1 MTLRHLKIFVTVC
14 ETGSTTAAGEKLHI
28 AQPSISL
35 AISELEDY
43 YGIKLFDRIAKRL
56 YITEAGKKFLQY
68 ATHIVGL
75 FEEMEREIKNFDAT
89 GIIRIGASITIGNY
103 LLPGYITRFKK
114 IHPQMDVKVIIDNS
128 EKIQQYIL
136 SNQIDI
142 GLIEGIVYSPYIAEH
157 KFRDDEL
164 VMVCG
169 NAHPFANQKQ
179 MELIDEI
186 HHLGGEVLISSHTG
200 QNISIEEA
208 MMIAKEHERRGAD
221 IIKIVTIADH
231 QRDIPKYIEC
241 IQRIISE
248 TDKKLLFLTSGKGTL
263 IRYIGPYFGVCM
275 YLCVAYHDVMDTKEQ
290 PVLSKIKLIRD
301 NFDWSHA

>member
-89 GIIRIGASITIGNY
+89 GIIRIGVSITIGNY

-169 NAHPFANQKQ
+169 NAHPFANQKN
-179 MELIDEI
+179 IEI
-186 HHLGGEVLISSHTG
+186 SKLQNESFILRESGSAGREIFDSTMTSLG
-200 QNISIEEA
+200 
-208 MMIAKEHERRGAD
+208 
-221 IIKIVTIADH
+221 IKILPAWESTSAQAIIRAVQANLGISVLPYLLVKDSLNRKEISQFHIDGIRFQRSFSVIYH
-231 QRDIPKYIEC
+231 QNK
-241 IQRIISE
+241 
-248 TDKKLLFLTSGKGTL
+248 FLTESAKDF
-263 IRYIGPYFGVCM
+263 IA
-275 YLCVAYHDVMDTKEQ
+275 LCK
-290 PVLSKIKLIRD
+290 
-301 NFDWSHA
+301 

>member
-103 LLPGYITRFKK
+103 LLPDYITRFKK

-169 NAHPFANQKQ
+169 NAHPFANQKNV
-179 MELIDEI
+179 EI
-186 HHLGGEVLISSHTG
+186 SKLQNESFILRESGSAGREIFDSTMTSLG
-200 QNISIEEA
+200 
-208 MMIAKEHERRGAD
+208 
-221 IIKIVTIADH
+221 IKILPAWESTSTQAIIRAVQANLGISVLPYLLVKDSLNRKEISQFHIDGIRFQRSFSVIYH
-231 QRDIPKYIEC
+231 QNK
-241 IQRIISE
+241 
-248 TDKKLLFLTSGKGTL
+248 FLTDSAKDF
-263 IRYIGPYFGVCM
+263 IA
-275 YLCVAYHDVMDTKEQ
+275 LCK
-290 PVLSKIKLIRD
+290 
-301 NFDWSHA
+301 

>member
-14 ETGSTTAAGEKLHI
+14 ETGSTTAAGKKLHI

-35 AISELEDY
+35 AISELENY

-68 ATHIVGL
+68 ATHIVRL
-75 FEEMEREIKNFDAT
+75 FEEMEKGIKNFDAT

-103 LLPGYITRFKK
+103 LLPGYITRFKQ

-142 GLIEGIVYSPYIAEH
+142 GLIEGIVHSPYIVEH

-169 NAHPFANQKQ
+169 NDHPFANQKN
-179 MELIDEI
+179 IEI
-186 HHLGGEVLISSHTG
+186 SKLQSESFILREAGSAGREIFDSIMTSHG
-200 QNISIEEA
+200 
-208 MMIAKEHERRGAD
+208 
-221 IIKIVTIADH
+221 IKILPAWESTSTQAIIRAVQANLGISVLPYLLVKDSLNRKEISQFQIDGIRFQRSFSVIYH
-231 QRDIPKYIEC
+231 QNK
-241 IQRIISE
+241 
-248 TDKKLLFLTSGKGTL
+248 FLTDSAKDF
-263 IRYIGPYFGVCM
+263 IA
-275 YLCVAYHDVMDTKEQ
+275 LCK
-290 PVLSKIKLIRD
+290 
-301 NFDWSHA
+301 

>member
-14 ETGSTTAAGEKLHI
+14 ETGSATAAGEKLHI

-56 YITEAGKKFLQY
+56 HITEVGKSFLQY
-68 ATHIVGL
+68 AAHIVGL
-75 FEEMEREIKNFDAT
+75 FEDMEKEIKNFDVT

-103 LLPGYITRFKK
+103 LLPGYITQFKQ
-114 IHPQMDVKVIIDNS
+114 IHPQMYVKVIIDNS

-142 GLIEGIVYSPYIAEH
+142 GLIEGVVHSSYIIEH

-169 NAHPFANQKQ
+169 NDHPFANQKN
-179 MELIDEI
+179 IEI
-186 HHLGGEVLISSHTG
+186 SKLQGESFILREAGSAGREIFDSTMTSHGIEFYQLGRVQVLK
-200 QNISIEEA
+200 Q
-208 MMIAKEHERRGAD
+208 
-221 IIKIVTIADH
+221 
-231 QRDIPKYIEC
+231 
-241 IQRIISE
+241 
-248 TDKKLLFLTSGKGTL
+248 L
-263 IRYIGPYFGVCM
+263 
-275 YLCVAYHDVMDTKEQ
+275 
-290 PVLSKIKLIRD
+290 
-301 NFDWSHA
+301 

>member
-68 ATHIVGL
+68 ATHIVGFL
-75 FEEMEREIKNFDAT
+75 RRWKGKSKLDAT

-142 GLIEGIVYSPYIAEH
+142 GLIEGIVYSPYM
-157 KFRDDEL
+157 RS
-164 VMVCG
+164 
-169 NAHPFANQKQ
+169 
-179 MELIDEI
+179 
-186 HHLGGEVLISSHTG
+186 ISFG
-200 QNISIEEA
+200 
-208 MMIAKEHERRGAD
+208 MM
-221 IIKIVTIADH
+221 
-231 QRDIPKYIEC
+231 
-241 IQRIISE
+241 
-248 TDKKLLFLTSGKGTL
+248 
-263 IRYIGPYFGVCM
+263 
-275 YLCVAYHDVMDTKEQ
+275 
-290 PVLSKIKLIRD
+290 
-301 NFDWSHA
+301 NW

>member
-169 NAHPFANQKQ
+169 NAHPFANQKNV
-179 MELIDEI
+179 EI
-186 HHLGGEVLISSHTG
+186 SKLQNESFILRESGSAGREIFDSTMTSLG
-200 QNISIEEA
+200 
-208 MMIAKEHERRGAD
+208 
-221 IIKIVTIADH
+221 IKILPAWESTSTQATIRAVQANLGISVLPYLLVKDSLNRKEISQFHIDGIRFQRSFSVIYH
-231 QRDIPKYIEC
+231 QNK
-241 IQRIISE
+241 
-248 TDKKLLFLTSGKGTL
+248 FLTESAKDF
-263 IRYIGPYFGVCM
+263 IA
-275 YLCVAYHDVMDTKEQ
+275 LCK
-290 PVLSKIKLIRD
+290 
-301 NFDWSHA
+301 